1 VSISRPSSTV
11 PAALVEPITTPEPLK
26 RASVLMVDDRADDL
40 LSLEALL
47 EPLGHDLVA
56 VRSGEEALHEL
67 LRREFAV
74 ILLDVEMP
82 GMDGLETAGYIKSL
96 ERTRH
101 VPIIFLTAHGSDAD
115 RIFRGYQ
122 AGAVDYLGKPFSP
135 TVLRSKV
142 EVFVELSEKT
152 AALERARLEQRHTTQ
167 LEQLAEASVAIA
179 HTRSVA
185 EAIELTEV
193 WARRIVGAHRSHVTL
208 FGSAEDPPSVP
219 GDVAAGAELAVAL
232 TAPDGHDAGTIQL
245 SGKPGGFTA
254 SDGAILRQLAQMAAA
269 ALDGVH
275 RYEHEHGIA
284 DTLQRSL
291 LPERLPEVPG
301 VAVGARYRAGGA
313 GVEVGG
319 DWYDVIPLP
328 DGRAALVLGDVMG
341 KGLPAAIVM
350 GQLRTAARAYALEGH
365 GPGAVADRLDAVVQ
379 ALEGDQMATMICLLV
394 DPESLEICF
403 TCAGHPPP
411 MLVRPDGVVEI
422 LESGRSLPLG
432 VLPAPAHA
440 EATAQLDPGATLLLY
455 TDGLIESRDEAIG
468 LGLERLRSAAAE
480 GPVAPDALCDHLLD
494 ALGGNG
500 RADDVAVLAL
510 RAPAPADHL
519 RLTIPSDPAAV
530 AGLRDEL
537 RAWLAERGAGETELF
552 EITSAFSEAATNA
565 TEHPVDGETSP
576 VEVEATLSQGRL
588 EITVRDF
595 GTWRAPR
602 GGNRGRGL
610 PLMGALMDAVVVNPG
625 SEGTELILRRRLE
638 ASTPE

>member
-1 VSISRPSSTV
+1 MGETSKPSATV
-11 PAALVEPITTPEPLK
+11 PAERAAPITTPEAK
-26 RASVLMVDDRADDL
+26 RASVLMVDDRAEDL

-56 VRSGEEALHEL
+56 VHSGEEALLEL

-82 GMDGLETAGYIKSL
+82 GMDGLETAGYIKSI

-101 VPIIFLTAHGSDAD
+101 VPIIFLTAHGNDAD

-152 AALERARLEQRHTTQ
+152 AALERARLERRHTTQ

-179 HTRSVA
+179 RTRSVA
-185 EAIELTEV
+185 EAVELTEV
-193 WARRIVGAHRSHVTL
+193 SARRIVGAHRSHVTL
-208 FGSAEDPPSVP
+208 FGIAEGHLSTP
-219 GDVAAGAELAVAL
+219 GDVAAGAELAVSL
-232 TAPDGHDAGTIQL
+232 TASDGREVGTIQL

-269 ALDGVH
+269 ALDGVR
-275 RYEHEHGIA
+275 RYEHERGIA

-365 GPGAVADRLDAVVQ
+365 GPAAVADRLDAVVQ

-394 DPESLEICF
+394 DPASLELRF

-422 LESGRSLPLG
+422 LDSGRSLPLG
-432 VLPAPAHA
+432 VLPEPAHA
-440 EATAQLDPGATLLLY
+440 EASARLEPGATLLIY

-468 LGLERLRSAAAE
+468 LGLERLRAAAAE
-480 GPVAPDALCDHLLD
+480 GPSAPDALCDHLLS
-494 ALGGNG
+494 ALGANG
-500 RADDVAVLAL
+500 RTDDVAVLAL
-510 RAPAPADHL
+510 RAPSPADHL

-537 RAWLAERGAGETELF
+537 RAWLAERGAGEDELF

-565 TEHPVDGETSP
+565 TEHPVAHEDSP
-576 VEVEATLSQGRL
+576 VQVEATLSQGRV

-595 GTWRAPR
+595 GSWRPPR

-610 PLMGALMDAVVVNPG
+610 PLMGALMDAVVVNPHAD
-625 SEGTELILRRRLE
+625 GTEVILRRRLV
-638 ASTPE
+638 ASRAD